1 MNNTLTTK
9 IINKN
14 GKRLGFMV
22 ATKNENNEV
31 LFRFSLCCKK
41 DRFNFDRGL
50 HIATNRS
57 FKGVTKFPHSLKS
70 RVDNFRGR
78 CVKYFKGAA
87 VPSMEMFTFV
97 NTKEENEEEQQ
108 AQ

>member
-1 MNNTLTTK
+1 MNKTLTTK

-31 LFRFSLCCKK
+31 LLGFSLCCKK
-41 DRFNFDRGL
+41 DKFNYDRGL
-50 HIATNRS
+50 HIATYRS
-57 FKGVTKFPHSLKS
+57 FKGVTKFPHSLKNK
-70 RVDNFRGR
+70 VANFHGR
-78 CVKYFKGAA
+78 CVKYFKDAA

-97 NTKEENEEEQQ
+97 NTKEESQLPQ
-108 AQ
+108 AKT

>member
-1 MNNTLTTK
+1 MNKTLTTK

-31 LFRFSLCCKK
+31 LLGFSLCRKK
-41 DRFNFDRGL
+41 DKFNYDRGL

-70 RVDNFRGR
+70 KVANFHGR
-78 CVKYFKGAA
+78 CIKYFKDAA

-97 NTKEENEEEQQ
+97 NTKEENEEKQGE
-108 AQ
+108 